1 MEKST
6 SQKIVK
12 VLGILSIIGA
22 VLCLLGAVGMFG
34 MGGIGAANAGET
46 PDQDLAVGIASVF
59 IVGILLLVSGI
70 FELLQGI
77 FSLRAAKDATK
88 AQPLWVISIIALV
101 FSVISLISS
110 FGGESQSILSS
121 VFSVVICAVVLY
133 LANNIKKQGKGLL

>member
-22 VLCLLGAVGMFG
+22 VLCLLGAIGMFG
-34 MGGIGAANAGET
+34 MGGIGAVNAGET
-46 PDQDLAVGIASVF
+46 PDQDLAVGIASVL
-59 IVGILLLVSGI
+59 VAGILMLLSGI

-88 AQPLWVISIIALV
+88 AQPLFVISIIALV
-101 FSVISLISS
+101 FSVISLITS
-110 FGGESQSILSS
+110 FGSDGQTIFSA
-121 VFSVVICAVVLY
+121 VVSVVISAVVLY